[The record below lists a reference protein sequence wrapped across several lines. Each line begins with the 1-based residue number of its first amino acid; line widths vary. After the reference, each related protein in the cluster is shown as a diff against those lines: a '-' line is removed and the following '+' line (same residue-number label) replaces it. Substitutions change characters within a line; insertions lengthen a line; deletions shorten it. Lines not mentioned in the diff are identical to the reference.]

1 MRDKLHLD
9 KLSHGKQVSLFA
21 WLYSMGGD
29 GLRLWLLLALRTWV
43 MVKAKPLDFNGA
55 DLYFQYILCSN
66 DEWIL
71 AGSAKLRVP
80 SEIKSDKKCDKGNGI
95 YLLSWMQ
102 GVKWRFDRCMGAVM
116 EEGKKPIYFF
126 FLRQRKQVAG
136 NWKRRG
142 HVRTRWTV
150 WNSLK
155 LSCCL
160 SLDHLGF
167 WEAEATLG
175 SLGNSFHQRRRHWRG
190 RDDLR
195 SLNLLWQM
203 FLLPFY
209 PLLWPVLPSGAAV
222 SLGAGACFL
231 YGFVSQQPKGVPGC
245 TEPIGLLI
253 RVCVS
258 PVTYSGF
265 CALILVGW
273 IEEFEQV
280 GV

>member
-1 MRDKLHLD
+1 M
-9 KLSHGKQVSLFA
+9 
-21 WLYSMGGD
+21 
-29 GLRLWLLLALRTWV
+29 
-43 MVKAKPLDFNGA
+43 
-55 DLYFQYILCSN
+55 
-66 DEWIL
+66 
-71 AGSAKLRVP
+71 
-80 SEIKSDKKCDKGNGI
+80 
-95 YLLSWMQ
+95 
-102 GVKWRFDRCMGAVM
+102 
-116 EEGKKPIYFF
+116 
-126 FLRQRKQVAG
+126 AG

-142 HVRTRWTV
+142 HVRPQWTV

-190 RDDLR
+190 RDDFMVSKLTLANV
-195 SLNLLWQM
+195 SAS
-203 FLLPFY
+203 FY

-222 SLGAGACFL
+222 YLGTGACFL

-245 TEPIGLLI
+245 TVPIGLLI
-253 RVCVS
+253 RACVS

-265 CALILVGW
+265 CALILLGWVG
-273 IEEFEQV
+273 EFEQV